1 MKRISVHKML
11 KQRLADSKKY
21 ETPTDANNV
30 LANRCF
36 LAMFENGNE
45 PFYLAN
51 WEGDPGRTLLKV
63 NAKQFK
69 TQALAEKAIKKAVQ
83 KYPQRNLV
91 GKVVEYNARKL
102 INLR

>member
-1 MKRISVHKML
+1 MKTETTINRQAPPDAKRML
-11 KQRLADSKKY
+11 AG
-21 ETPTDANNV
+21 
-30 LANRCF
+30 RCF
-36 LAMFENGNE
+36 IAMFDNGNE

-69 TQALAEKAIKKAVQ
+69 TQTLAEKAIKKAMN

-91 GKVVEYNARKL
+91 GKVVEYNAR
-102 INLR
+102 